1 MKMQKQLNAREKNLP
16 NMGNIF
22 QSFQNMYNMI
32 PVNDGTRKSKG
43 VIKSSYPTSF
53 NGDSEATL
61 EITDREFDI
70 TTLNDCFI
78 QVEGTAQYRVE
89 LGTGMGVF
97 DATIVADNTSGEN
110 YNYIFIGFKSAAQVI
125 RQLSLMIN
133 DRKDL
138 CDFLNP
144 NNLEETYLYN
154 LCSSEAKR
162 KNKSGIYSL
171 WEDVWEKSN
180 SVCGTYIP
188 MSEVRLNGG
197 VGTFRYKYSIPIDSI
212 LAFQAVDMFP
222 SSIMGILK
230 LILNFQFKGAV
241 WCPVSHTSVFEQFA
255 YLGINNYITKLDA
268 EDFDRQVSH
277 QFLQANIEYGYI
289 MLLTSAAAQTVRTA
303 RVSVTSFA
311 VSSLKA
317 HIKGFGVKEEV
328 KQSIYNMMKQSPL
341 LIPAQKLERHTFGT
355 GLLSPGAFDATAS
368 ITMRNVNCIS
378 VMFGTDTSNTTV
390 FRNPMI
396 RNLQL
401 TIGNTLYPAERTSTL
416 NTLNPEYLT
425 YQLQACELDGAIT
438 PSKSFVNSIIHD
450 RLLYTID
457 SAGNA
462 NVTGRY
468 NNTRSDG
475 TDFVFTVETE
485 RGQSGYVFDGLTTDG
500 NIVVNLRFEPIAT
513 NPAHNVYYNY
523 DPVNY
528 PGRVPSAP
536 VLHIARDVFWELGFN
551 ERGEPFMMMNDKTID
566 PK

>member
-1 MKMQKQLNAREKNLP
+1 MQKQLNAREKNLP
-16 NMGNIF
+16 NMGNVF

-32 PVNDGTRKSKG
+32 PINDGTRKSKG

-70 TTLNDCFI
+70 TMLNDCFI

-89 LGTGMGVF
+89 LGTGMGTF
-97 DATIVADNTSGEN
+97 GTTIVADVDSFESC
-110 YNYIFIGFKSAAQVI
+110 NYIFIGFKSAAQVI

-144 NNLEETYLYN
+144 NNLQETYLYN
-154 LCSSEAKR
+154 LCGSEAKR

-188 MSEVRLNGG
+188 MSEVRQNNG

-230 LILNFQFKGAV
+230 LILNFQFTGAV
-241 WCPVSHTSVFEQFA
+241 WCPVSQQLVYEQLNYMGVGPVGDRTILPA
-255 YLGINNYITKLDA
+255 YDEA
-268 EDFDRQVSH
+268 VSH
-277 QFLQANIEYGYI
+277 QFLQANIEYGDI
-289 MLLTSAAAQTVRTA
+289 MLLTSLDAQSKKTA

-317 HIKGFGVKEEV
+317 HVKGFGIKEEV
-328 KQSIYNMMKQSPL
+328 KQSIYNMMKQAPL

-355 GLLSPGAFDATAS
+355 GLLSPGPFDATAS

-416 NTLNPEYLT
+416 NALNPEYLT
-425 YQLQACELDGAIT
+425 YQLQACELDCAIT

-457 SAGNA
+457 SAGNV

-500 NIVVNLRFEPIAT
+500 NVVVNLKFEPIAT
-513 NPAHNVYYNY
+513 NPLYNVYYNY

>member
-1 MKMQKQLNAREKNLP
+1 MQKQLNAREKNLP
-16 NMGNIF
+16 NMGNVF

-32 PVNDGTRKSKG
+32 PINDGIRKSKG
-43 VIKSSYPTSF
+43 AIKSSYPTSF

-70 TTLNDCFI
+70 TMLNDCFI

-89 LGTGMGVF
+89 LGTGMGAF
-97 DATIVADNTSGEN
+97 DTALESGLGGFEE
-110 YNYIFIGFKSAAQVI
+110 YNFIFIGFKSAAQVI
-125 RQLSLMIN
+125 RQLGLMIN

-144 NNLEETYLYN
+144 NNLQETYLYN
-154 LCSSEAKR
+154 LCGSEAKR

-188 MSEVRLNGG
+188 MKEVRKNNGD
-197 VGTFRYKYSIPIDSI
+197 GTFRYKYSIPIDSI

-230 LILNFQFKGAV
+230 LILNFQFTGAV
-241 WCPVSHTSVFEQFA
+241 WCPVSQKIVAEQYA
-255 YLGINNYITKLDA
+255 YMGYPIVGEK
-268 EDFDRQVSH
+268 EDLVLYDEAVSH
-277 QFLQANIEYGYI
+277 QFLQANIEYGDI
-289 MLLTSAAAQTVRTA
+289 MVLTASNAQIKKTA

-317 HIKGFGVKEEV
+317 HIKGFGIKEEV
-328 KQSIYNMMKQSPL
+328 KQSIYNMMKQAPL
-341 LIPAQKLERHTFGT
+341 LIPAQKLERFTFST
-355 GLLSPGAFDATAS
+355 GLLSPGPFDATAA
-368 ITMRNVNCIS
+368 IAMRNVNCIS
-378 VMFGTDTSNTTV
+378 VMFATDVSNTTV

-401 TIGNTLYPAERTSTL
+401 TIGNTLYPAERTSTMHA
-416 NTLNPEYLT
+416 LNPEYLT

-457 SAGNA
+457 SAGNV

-485 RGQSGYVFDGLTTDG
+485 RGQSGYEFDGLTTDG
-500 NIVVNLRFEPIAT
+500 VANVRLTFESVT
-513 NPAHNVYYNY
+513 NNPAHNVYYNY

-551 ERGEPFMMMNDKTID
+551 EKGEPFMMMNDKTID

>member
-1 MKMQKQLNAREKNLP
+1 MQKKLNAREKNLP
-16 NMGNIF
+16 NMGNVF

-70 TTLNDCFI
+70 TSLNDCFI
-78 QVEGTAQYRVE
+78 QIEGTAQYRVD
-89 LGTGMGVF
+89 LGTGMGTF
-97 DATIVADNTSGEN
+97 SPTLAAANDSGEHCN
-110 YNYIFIGFKSAAQVI
+110 FIFIGFKSAAQII
-125 RQLSLMIN
+125 RQLRLLIN
-133 DRKDL
+133 DRPDL

-144 NNLEETYLYN
+144 NNLQETYLYN
-154 LCSSEAKR
+154 LCASETKR

-171 WEDVWEKSN
+171 WDNVWEKSD
-180 SVCGTYIP
+180 SVCGTYIS
-188 MSEVRLNGG
+188 MKEVRQNNG
-197 VGTFRYKYSIPIDSI
+197 VCTFRFKYSIPFDSI
-212 LAFQAVDMFP
+212 LAFQAMDMFP

-230 LILNFQFKGAV
+230 LVLHFQFIGAV
-241 WCPVSHTSVFEQFA
+241 WCPVSQLAVYDA
-255 YLGINNYITKLDA
+255 LRRYKINNYV
-268 EDFDRQVSH
+268 DRETVREYDEEVSH
-277 QFLQANIEYGYI
+277 QFMQVNIEYGDI
-289 MLLTSAAAQTVRTA
+289 MLLTAASTQTIKTA
-303 RVSVTSFA
+303 RVSVTNFA

-317 HIKGFGVKEEV
+317 HINGFGVKEEV
-328 KQSIYNMMKQSPL
+328 KQAFYNMMKQSPL

-355 GLLSPGAFDATAS
+355 GLLNAGTFDATTS

-378 VMFGTDTSNTTV
+378 VMFGTDTLNTTV

-396 RNLQL
+396 RNLQIN
-401 TIGNTLYPAERTSTL
+401 IGNTHYPADRISTMNAL
-416 NTLNPEYLT
+416 SPEYLT

-438 PSKSFVNSIIHD
+438 PRKSFVNSILHD

-457 SAGNA
+457 SAGNP

-468 NNTRSDG
+468 DGTKSDG

-500 NIVVNLRFEPIAT
+500 NVTVRLTFEPIAT
-513 NPAHNVYYNY
+513 NPAHNVYNNY

-536 VLHIARDVFWELGFN
+536 VLHLARDVFWELGFN
-551 ERGEPFMMMNDKTID
+551 ERGEPFMMMNEKTID